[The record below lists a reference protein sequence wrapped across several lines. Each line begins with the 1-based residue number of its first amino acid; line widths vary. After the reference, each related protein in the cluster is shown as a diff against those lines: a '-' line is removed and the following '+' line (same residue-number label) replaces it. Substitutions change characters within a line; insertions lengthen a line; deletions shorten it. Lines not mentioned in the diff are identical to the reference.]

1 LIAQQHRVARALLGA
16 LATVSL
22 AVGLVGQSLI
32 QFVSSADAAS
42 NTVTSLIVD
51 EELRGLIAKE
61 IVEKAEENNSDP
73 TQRLLFVVARTQISK
88 VVANK
93 LQEPVL
99 SDLIGD
105 VVEAAYR
112 VYVNGEQIVSVDVS
126 RFGDIAR
133 DAISAVDSHLSTD
146 VSGNFE
152 PLEITRSTDSPDL
165 GKWIRIAKFVSWMLV
180 LLSVVATVIGW
191 RLTSD
196 RRDKRIQFVGV
207 VIAMS
212 AVVIAAVVFATRTIA
227 PQLSDEYSDA
237 VSVISDFVTSPGLTR
252 AIVCGVLGLLCLG
265 SGLLLRRQHS
275 PELL

>member
-1 LIAQQHRVARALLGA
+1 MIAQQHRVARALLGA

-32 QFVSSADAAS
+32 QFVSSPDAAS
-42 NTVTSLIVD
+42 NTVTSLIGD
-51 EELRGLIAKE
+51 DELRGLIAKE
-61 IVEKAEENNSDP
+61 IVEKAEENNSDS

-133 DAISAVDSHLSTD
+133 DAISAVDSRLSTD

-237 VSVISDFVTSPGLTR
+237 VSVITDFVTSPGLTR